1 MQKFLPALKITLIVC
16 VVLFAVV
23 IVLSLATGADKPFA
37 MAFPMVMGLIAIG
50 MLSVSKLATPNCP
63 TCGTIQ
69 PAVRTPTSFR
79 QMLVGG
85 WTCAKCGTEID
96 RHGHAIGK
104 PADH

>member
-1 MQKFLPALKITLIVC
+1 MQRYLPALKITLIVF

-50 MLSVSKLATPNCP
+50 MLSVSKLSTPNCP
-63 TCGTIQ
+63 TCGIVQ

-79 QMLVGG
+79 QAVLGG

-96 RHGHAIGK
+96 RHGRVIGK